1 MARTGRMT
9 EREWHRKQA
18 ASLFNGTWR
27 FLEKKHRTPDEDDQ
41 MIHMAHA
48 SRYHWSFVGKPIRL
62 AIGEWQISHV
72 YAVLRRP
79 EPALYHAKRSLVICR
94 KNRIGD
100 FPLAFAYEALARA
113 AAVARR
119 AQDRDRYLRVARRL
133 GARIGEKEDRDL
145 FFSDLATIPGARAH
159 RGP

>member
-1 MARTGRMT
+1 MARAGRMT

-18 ASLFNGTWR
+18 VALFNQTWR
-27 FLEKKHRTPDEDDQ
+27 LLDKKRRTPSEVVM
-41 MIHMAHA
+41 MIHTAHA
-48 SRYHWSFVGKPIRL
+48 SRYHWSIVGKPVNF
-62 AIGEWQISHV
+62 AIGEWQVSHV
-72 YAVLRRP
+72 YAVLRRS
-79 EPALYHAKRSLVICR
+79 EPALFHAKRCLAICR
-94 KNRIGD
+94 RNRIGD

-159 RGP
+159 RST